1 MVFLSSSLVCTVI
14 WAMVCNQIK
23 NILPLPP
30 SMYESKQARPLLQT
44 QGIITAVLHAVV
56 LHARQETED
65 EPLRTRQP

>member
-23 NILPLPP
+23 NILPLP